1 MPRQETMSITQTLR
15 NSRQQ
20 NGSVATIPK
29 VSIANPTDIQTT
41 MIKEVARVTE
51 DEKIIEISKILTAWN
66 PLGEHAAALK
76 DLDNYQ
82 TEAVDI
88 MSVIM
93 LYAYSPKKAVS
104 EIIREAFLIDLKKTE
119 LDHCSSKIK
128 AVLEK

>member
-1 MPRQETMSITQTLR
+1 
-15 NSRQQ
+15 
-20 NGSVATIPK
+20 
-29 VSIANPTDIQTT
+29 
-41 MIKEVARVTE
+41 MIKEVTRVTE

-93 LYAYSPKKAVS
+93 LYGYSPKKAVS
-104 EIIREAFLIDLKKTE
+104 EIIREAFLIDLEKAE
-119 LDHCSSKIK
+119 LDHYSKKIK
-128 AVLEK
+128 AVLE

>member
-1 MPRQETMSITQTLR
+1 
-15 NSRQQ
+15 
-20 NGSVATIPK
+20 
-29 VSIANPTDIQTT
+29 
-41 MIKEVARVTE
+41 MIKEVTRVTE

-88 MSVIM
+88 MSVIK
-93 LYAYSPKKAVS
+93 LYGYSPKKAVS

-119 LDHCSSKIK
+119 LDNCSSKIK